1 MIFFYLA
8 KYVRKWLK
16 KQKKSLCSIFFIKK
30 RLYLLLISL
39 NFYLI
44 TNFKCFGGFKWPLNV
59 RRKR

>member
-30 RLYLLLISL
+30 KIVFTFNIIKLLFDNQL
-39 NFYLI
+39 
-44 TNFKCFGGFKWPLNV
+44 
-59 RRKR
+59 